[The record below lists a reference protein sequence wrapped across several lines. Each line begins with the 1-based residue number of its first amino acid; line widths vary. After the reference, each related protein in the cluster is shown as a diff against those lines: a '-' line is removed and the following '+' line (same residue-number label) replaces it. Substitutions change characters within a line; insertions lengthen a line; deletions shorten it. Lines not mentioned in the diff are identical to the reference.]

1 MSQLDRS
8 AKWMSRLAAYGAAI
22 LSVVV
27 ALVICWLAPR
37 VFSINTQ
44 PLFLAAV
51 ILSTWFGGL
60 WPGLLTVALSSL
72 TIEWFNLP
80 PNFAFGLTV
89 EDMPRYTEFILVA
102 LLIATLTGRQKR
114 TNEMLQAEMAERQR
128 ADDALQKAQA
138 DLARV
143 TRATTLGEMV
153 ASIAHEVNQPLAAV
167 VINGNA
173 CLRWLAGETPNL
185 DEARAAVEH
194 IVGDGH
200 RAGKVIAQIRAL
212 VENTPPKRVRLNIN
226 ELVLDTIA
234 LAHREIAKNQAV
246 VRTELAADLPAVVGD
261 RVQLQQVFLNLIM
274 NGLEAMSAVTDRPR
288 EMRINSR
295 QSNDMDGVL
304 IEVRDCGGGIEPE
317 SMDQL
322 FDPFFSTKP
331 EGIGM
336 GLSICRSI
344 ITAHGGRLW
353 AAPNPDH
360 GATFMFA
367 IPANRESP

>member
-1 MSQLDRS
+1 MLQLDRS
-8 AKWMSRLAAYGAAI
+8 AKWMSRLVAYGAAI
-22 LSVVV
+22 LSVVA
-27 ALVICWLAPR
+27 ALLICWLVPR
-37 VFSINTQ
+37 VFSINTL

-51 ILSTWFGGL
+51 ILSTRFGGL

-80 PNFAFGLTV
+80 PNATGLTV
-89 EDMPRYTEFILVA
+89 EDMPWYTEFILVA
-102 LLIATLTGRQKR
+102 LLIATLTGRQKH

-128 ADDALQKAQA
+128 ADDALQKTQA

-143 TRATTLGEMV
+143 TRATTLGEMA

-194 IVGDGH
+194 IISDGH
-200 RAGKVIAQIRAL
+200 RAGKVISQIRAL
-212 VENTPPKRVRLNIN
+212 VENAPPKRVRLNIN
-226 ELVLDTIA
+226 DLVLDTIA

-295 QSNDMDGVL
+295 RSDDMDGVL
-304 IEVRDCGGGIEPE
+304 IEVRDCGAGIEPE
-317 SMDQL
+317 GMDRL

-353 AAPNPDH
+353 VAPNPDH

-367 IPANRESP
+367 IPANREGP

>member
-1 MSQLDRS
+1 MSQLDPS
-8 AKWMSRLAAYGAAI
+8 AKWFGPAIARYGAAI
-22 LSVVV
+22 LLVV
-27 ALVICWLAPR
+27 AALLICRLVPR

-60 WPGLLTVALSSL
+60 WPGLLTVALSSMI
-72 TIEWFNLP
+72 IEWFNLP

-128 ADDALQKAQA
+128 ADEALQKTQA

-143 TRATTLGEMV
+143 TRATTLGEMA

-194 IVGDGH
+194 IISDGH

-226 ELVLDTIA
+226 DLVLDTIA

-261 RVQLQQVFLNLIM
+261 RIQLQQVFLNLIM
-274 NGLEAMSAVTDRPR
+274 NGLEAPA
-288 EMRINSR
+288 
-295 QSNDMDGVL
+295 
-304 IEVRDCGGGIEPE
+304 
-317 SMDQL
+317 
-322 FDPFFSTKP
+322 
-331 EGIGM
+331 
-336 GLSICRSI
+336 GLPLGYARV
-344 ITAHGGRLW
+344 
-353 AAPNPDH
+353 
-360 GATFMFA
+360 
-367 IPANRESP
+367 E

>member
-1 MSQLDRS
+1 MSQLDPS
-8 AKWMSRLAAYGAAI
+8 AKWFGPAIARYGAAI
-22 LSVVV
+22 LLVV
-27 ALVICWLAPR
+27 AALLICRLVPR

-51 ILSTWFGGL
+51 ILSTWFDGL

-102 LLIATLTGRQKR
+102 LLIATLTGRQKH

-128 ADDALQKAQA
+128 ADEALQKTQA

-143 TRATTLGEMV
+143 TRATTLGEMA

-194 IVGDGH
+194 IISDGH

-212 VENTPPKRVRLNIN
+212 VENAPPKRVRLNIN
-226 ELVLDTIA
+226 DLVLDTIA

-261 RVQLQQVFLNLIM
+261 RIQLQQVFLNLIM
-274 NGLEAMSAVTDRPR
+274 NGLEAPA
-288 EMRINSR
+288 
-295 QSNDMDGVL
+295 
-304 IEVRDCGGGIEPE
+304 
-317 SMDQL
+317 
-322 FDPFFSTKP
+322 
-331 EGIGM
+331 
-336 GLSICRSI
+336 GLPLGYARV
-344 ITAHGGRLW
+344 
-353 AAPNPDH
+353 
-360 GATFMFA
+360 
-367 IPANRESP
+367 E